1 MSIQDLWRGRDGQP
15 TRRAGT
21 GKRWR
26 VVVDGHPTKAFV
38 VKADAVEWER
48 RLLAQAPTRLRPEAP
63 LDGLIDEY
71 LAGKQHL
78 TPDSVNAL
86 KAGAAHVRARFGDAM
101 ASDIDH
107 QDVQVW
113 ASTLLA
119 EHGPRGADGIRE
131 LRPAAAATKA
141 KAVQVLRCSLDIAIK
156 RGLLDTNPARGIDVG
171 KPAKGD
177 PQYLTVKKLRRLAQ
191 HAGEYMAMVWLLGTC
206 GPRIGEAVAA
216 NVGDVDRKRRR
227 LRIPK
232 SKNGEARDVPILPE
246 VLALLDLDRD
256 PAEPLFVS
264 PRGKRLNADN
274 WRSRVFAKAV
284 EAAGLPPMDV
294 HDLRHTAASLMIAS
308 GASVKDVQYALGH
321 KSAKVTLDLY
331 GHRFAAHLAGL
342 AKRMTKMVGKL

>member
-1 MSIQDLWRGRDGQP
+1 MFS
-15 TRRAGT
+15 
-21 GKRWR
+21 
-26 VVVDGHPTKAFV
+26 H
-38 VKADAVEWER
+38 
-48 RLLAQAPTRLRPEAP
+48 
-63 LDGLIDEY
+63 
-71 LAGKQHL
+71 
-78 TPDSVNAL
+78 
-86 KAGAAHVRARFGDAM
+86 
-101 ASDIDH
+101 
-107 QDVQVW
+107 
-113 ASTLLA
+113 
-119 EHGPRGADGIRE
+119 
-131 LRPAAAATKA
+131 AAAA
-141 KAVQVLRCSLDIAIK
+141 
-156 RGLLDTNPARGIDVG
+156 G
-171 KPAKGD
+171 
-177 PQYLTVKKLRRLAQ
+177 
-191 HAGEYMAMVWLLGTC
+191 LGTC

-331 GHRFAAHLAGL
+331 GHRVQILFTHRIRGMVAFEGVPKLVAQMTDDVARARAALRA
-342 AKRMTKMVGKL
+342 